1 MPSTVF
7 DSNIYKNLFGEA
19 EMRRIF
25 SDENHM
31 QMQLDVEA
39 ALARVQARMDIIP
52 QEAADEIS
60 AKAKF
65 ENLDFNKFQQGVER
79 VYYPILPLVEG
90 IVAAC
95 DDGLGEFSHWGA
107 TTQDIMDSGMS
118 LQLRDAMVLIEH
130 ELAAISA
137 TLVDLAKKHRDSPM
151 AGRSHL
157 QQALPVTF
165 GFKAAVWLSGVER
178 HRTRLE
184 ELRPRATQAQFSGA
198 AGTLASLGDK
208 GLAVQDTLADELGL
222 ARPEITWHTMRDNV
236 AEVTNFLGL
245 ITGTLA
251 KIGTDVLMMMQ
262 TEVGEVFEPFAPG
275 RGASSTMPQKR
286 NPVSSELL
294 IIAAKAVRQNVA
306 MMLDGMVQDHER
318 ASGPWHVEWLALPQT
333 FILTAGALHQAR
345 EMLEGLIVDS
355 DRMRANLDMT
365 NGMIVSE
372 AVMMGLAPYMGRQV
386 AHDVVYDLC
395 RDAMAQNRP
404 LKALLCETPEI
415 TKHLSDVQIGELC
428 DPANYTG
435 QAGEMVD
442 RMLAKVAATKR

>member
-1 MPSTVF
+1 
-7 DSNIYKNLFGEA
+7 
-19 EMRRIF
+19 
-25 SDENHM
+25 
-31 QMQLDVEA
+31 
-39 ALARVQARMDIIP
+39 
-52 QEAADEIS
+52 
-60 AKAKF
+60 
-65 ENLDFNKFQQGVER
+65 
-79 VYYPILPLVEG
+79 
-90 IVAAC
+90 
-95 DDGLGEFSHWGA
+95 
-107 TTQDIMDSGMS
+107 MDSGMS